1 MSKLPIKS
9 KSAYRNY
16 DACYPNRRVPNRK
29 AKTRPEQ
36 SSIDSNQIQIDSQDG
51 DRLSCHPDKKEKKSL
66 HLQSKPLNGTTL
78 EQRQT
83 DPNN

>member
-9 KSAYRNY
+9 KSTYRNY

-29 AKTRPEQ
+29 ARTRPERW
-36 SSIDSNQIQIDSQDG
+36 SIDSNQIQIDSQDG
-51 DRLSCHPDKKEKKSL
+51 DRLSCHPDKKENKSL
-66 HLQSKPLNGTTL
+66 HLQSKPLNGIAL
-78 EQRQT
+78 EQRQA